1 MIRFKK
7 GKMGFLK
14 SRFVCIAKFD
24 DKVNMRFP
32 NEIPPIH
39 GPVILSFWTAY
50 AMINDGQISRT

>member
-1 MIRFKK
+1 
-7 GKMGFLK
+7 MGFLK

-50 AMINDGQISRT
+50 ALINDGQIS

>member
-1 MIRFKK
+1 
-7 GKMGFLK
+7 MGFLI
-14 SRFVCIAKFD
+14 SRFVCIVKFD

-50 AMINDGQISRT
+50 AMINDEREPASCSILLV